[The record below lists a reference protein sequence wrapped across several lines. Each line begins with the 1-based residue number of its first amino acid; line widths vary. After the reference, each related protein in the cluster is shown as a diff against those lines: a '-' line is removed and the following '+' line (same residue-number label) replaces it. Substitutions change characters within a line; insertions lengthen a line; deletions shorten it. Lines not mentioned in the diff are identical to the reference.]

1 MLGAPHGAVANGG
14 RSIRVA
20 AFACALLASLAL
32 AGCGGASS
40 LITIDRVGRA
50 DAPKTLT
57 LQINASYSP
66 QASTPSVA
74 AGFKKLFTA
83 WARKHPQ
90 WRINLDIIGDN
101 MTTTEQA
108 RLLEKAKVGEAPDCA
123 NVDSFTIP
131 LFIQQG
137 VLQPI
142 DRYISRAQLNDL
154 FPYVRRVMTGPD
166 GHVYAWWWS
175 TDLRVLYRRTD
186 LVPKAPRTWDQL
198 IADAKAAHRKDPKV
212 DGYLYNAGRWE
223 ATTFDNLGYFWM
235 QGGKLLAPGGQ
246 PVFAQGANGRDML
259 NVFRFL
265 RRTVASGVTPSRVTT
280 FNTYDEMATAA
291 QAGSVAMFL
300 GGSFQWPQMKE
311 ELGKA
316 FDKWAVSELPGPRP
330 GQTATGTGG
339 WSVAAFSKDPQK
351 VAACMDIVKSIY
363 AGAGN
368 TVTGEL
374 PTSRRLFDT
383 LPAFKPPIYKTF
395 RRFLAHAQP
404 RPGRSIYPA
413 LSNELQIAIGSVLTG
428 SSTPADALKN
438 AGDRVQ
444 KTYELMSG
452 GGT

>member
-1 MLGAPHGAVANGG
+1 MQRAPHRAVATGG
-14 RSIRVA
+14 RSIRAA
-20 AFACALLASLAL
+20 AFACALLAALAL
-32 AGCGGASS
+32 AGCGSGDS

-74 AGFKKLFTA
+74 EGFKKLFAA

-90 WRINLDIIGDN
+90 WRIDMSIIGGN

-131 LFIQQG
+131 LFVEQG
-137 VLQPI
+137 VLQPL
-142 DRYISRAQLNDL
+142 DRYLSRAQLADL

-186 LVPKAPRTWDQL
+186 LVPKAPRTWDEL
-198 IADAKAAHRKDPKV
+198 IAYAKAAQRKDPKV
-212 DGYLYNAGRWE
+212 DGYLYNGGRWE

-235 QGGKLLAPGGQ
+235 QGGKLLGPKGQ

-259 NVFRFL
+259 DVFRFL
-265 RRTVASGVTPSRVTT
+265 RRTIDTGVTPSRVTT
-280 FNTYDEMATAA
+280 FNTYDEMSTAA
-291 QAGSVAMFL
+291 QAGTVAMFL
-300 GGSFQWPQMKE
+300 GGSFQWPTMKE
-311 ELGKA
+311 QLGKA

-339 WSVAAFSKDPQK
+339 WSVAAFSKDPEK

-363 AGAGN
+363 AGPGN

-374 PTSRRLFDT
+374 PTSRHLYDT
-383 LPAFKPPIYKTF
+383 LKAFKPPIFTTF
-395 RRFLAHAQP
+395 RSFLAHAQP
-404 RPGRSIYPA
+404 RPGLSIYPS
-413 LSNELQIAIGSVLTG
+413 LSNELQIAIGNVLTG

-438 AGDRVQ
+438 AGDRVGQ
-444 KTYELMSG
+444 TYELLSG
-452 GGT
+452 GGA